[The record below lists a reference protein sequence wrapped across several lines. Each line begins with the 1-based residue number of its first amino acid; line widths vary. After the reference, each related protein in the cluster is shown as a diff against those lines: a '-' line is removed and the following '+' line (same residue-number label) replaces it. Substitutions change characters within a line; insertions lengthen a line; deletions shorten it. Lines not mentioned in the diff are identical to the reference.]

1 MRITGGKFKGR
12 ALHFPSR
19 SSSRPTTDF
28 LREALFNLLGP
39 QTDRSFLDL
48 FAGSGS
54 VGLEAAS
61 RGAKQ
66 IVFVEKSGKLIGVL
80 RENVSLCGCSE
91 QARIIHDGVASA
103 LCVLYDQPG
112 RFDVIF
118 ADPPYG
124 QGFIGETLGAL
135 RNCPVI
141 REGGILVLQH
151 SVREPLPELPKPW
164 LVADQRKY
172 GENLLTFIRM
182 DGA

>member
-1 MRITGGKFKGR
+1 MRITGGKLKGR
-12 ALHFPSR
+12 TLHFPSR

-39 QTDRSFLDL
+39 QTGRSFLDL

-61 RGAKQ
+61 RGAEQ
-66 IVFVEKSGKLIGVL
+66 IVFVEKNGKLIGVI

-91 QARIIHDGVASA
+91 QSRIIHDGIASA
-103 LCVLYDQPG
+103 LRALYDQPC

-135 RNCPVI
+135 QSCPVI
-141 REGGILVLQH
+141 EEGGTLVLQH
-151 SVREPLPELPKPW
+151 SVREPLPALPEPW
-164 LVADQRKY
+164 FVADQRKY

-182 DGA
+182 DSA

>member
-12 ALHFPSR
+12 ALRFPSR

-39 QTDRSFLDL
+39 QTEQSFLDL

-66 IVFVEKSGKLIGVL
+66 IVFVEKNGKLIGVI

-91 QARIIHDGVASA
+91 QSRIIHDDIA
-103 LCVLYDQPG
+103 LALRALSDQSC

-124 QGFIGETLGAL
+124 RGFIGQTLTAL
-135 RNCPVI
+135 QSCPVM
-141 REGGILVLQH
+141 EKSGTLVLQH
-151 SVREPLPELPKPW
+151 SVREPLPALPGTW
-164 LVADQRKY
+164 FVADRRKY

-182 DGA
+182 DSA